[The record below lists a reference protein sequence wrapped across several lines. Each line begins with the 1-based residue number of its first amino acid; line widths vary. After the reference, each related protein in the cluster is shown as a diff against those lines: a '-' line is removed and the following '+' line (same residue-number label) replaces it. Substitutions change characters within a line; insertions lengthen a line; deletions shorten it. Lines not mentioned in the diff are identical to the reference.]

1 MTTDTTSSPSADDS
15 VVFVLFG
22 ATGDLAKRMVLTAFY
37 ELHTRGLMPAQWRLV
52 GNGRGDVAHEDFH
65 AHVKQVLTDFGDGE
79 PDGEQW
85 DEFVGH
91 LRFAGGGFEKSD
103 PGSLL
108 DVLHEARGEIGDA
121 KYVHYLAIPPTAF
134 AKVTEGLSEH
144 DLIEGARVVYEK
156 PYGQSLQSFR
166 ELDELVH
173 SVMDEKQVYRIDH
186 FLGKE
191 ATQNL
196 HVVRFGN
203 ELIGRSWCR
212 DAVMQVQIDV
222 PETLDV
228 ADRAVFYDE
237 TGAFRDMI
245 VTHLFQVAA
254 EVAMEPPLSLEAQ
267 DLQDAREAVLA
278 AFRPLRPEDTV
289 LGQYTGYTDLEDV
302 PDDSVTDTFA
312 AVRLWVDTDR
322 WHGVPFVLRS
332 GKQLG
337 TSKQVVSLLLR
348 PQDGPI
354 AKVPGQT
361 ILQFSLSGSGS
372 IDVQLIVKKP
382 GPDLELAV
390 TRTAVDLGRVSD
402 GDAMPPYVSLLHDVV
417 LGDRSLF
424 TSSAGLENAWSHT
437 ADLLAD
443 PPAPVPYEPGS
454 AGPHAALA
462 LTDGAG
468 WLSDAL
474 Q

>member
-1 MTTDTTSSPSADDS
+1 MTTSTDTASNGSI
-15 VVFVLFG
+15 VFVLFG

-52 GNGRGDVAHEDFH
+52 GNGRGDVSHEDFH
-65 AHVKQVLTDFGDGE
+65 AHVKQVLTDFGGGT
-79 PDGEQW
+79 PDGQEW
-85 DEFVGH
+85 DDFSSH
-91 LRFAGGGFEKSD
+91 LRFAGGGFERSD

-108 DVLHEARGEIGDA
+108 DVLKDARDDIGDA
-121 KYVHYLAIPPTAF
+121 RYIHYLAIPPTAF
-134 AKVTEGLSEH
+134 TKVTEGLAEH
-144 DLIEGARVVYEK
+144 DLLTGSRVVYEK

-173 SVMDEKQVYRIDH
+173 SVMDEEQVYRIDH

-196 HVVRFGN
+196 HVLRYGN

-212 DAVMQVQIDV
+212 DAVAQVQIDV

-254 EVAMEPPLSLEAQ
+254 EVAMEPPTTLGAA
-267 DLQDAREAVLA
+267 DLQSARESVLA
-278 AFRPLRPEDTV
+278 AFRPLRHEDTV
-289 LGQYTGYTDLEDV
+289 LGQYAGYTDLEDV
-302 PDDSVTDTFA
+302 PDDSRTDTFA
-312 AVRLWVDTDR
+312 AVRMWVDTDR

-348 PQDGPI
+348 PQDGPVTQ
-354 AKVPGQT
+354 APGHT
-361 ILQFSLSGSGS
+361 ILQFSLSGTGC
-372 IDVQLIVKKP
+372 IDVQLVVKAP

-390 TRTAVDLGRVSD
+390 TRTAVDLGAVGD
-402 GDAMPPYVSLLHDVV
+402 GAALAPYVSLLHDVV

-424 TSSAGLENAWSHT
+424 TSSAGLEAAWSHA

-443 PPAPVPYEPGS
+443 MPDPVAYEPGS
-454 AGPHAALA
+454 EGPPAARD
-462 LTDGAG
+462 LTDGVG
-468 WLSDAL
+468 WLSDAV
-474 Q
+474 